1 MTACKLVKLI
11 MIVKKRTRNYKKV
24 ICSYT
29 PRAKVE
35 IFVVILLVQKLKYL
49 LGNLG
54 YILSTFW
61 GEKNTTL
68 TRAIS
73 LKNFADQ
80 SRFGFKQLI
89 WSVYFSILEMRTARP
104 AISGNQLASIGE
116 FECRNFSNFRLCHA
130 IFSICS
136 ICSNIES
143 FKTVLEHVLTLL
155 IQKTATF
162 SKCNGVF
169 FGVKINAR

>member
-1 MTACKLVKLI
+1 
-11 MIVKKRTRNYKKV
+11 
-24 ICSYT
+24 
-29 PRAKVE
+29 
-35 IFVVILLVQKLKYL
+35 
-49 LGNLG
+49 
-54 YILSTFW
+54 
-61 GEKNTTL
+61 
-68 TRAIS
+68 
-73 LKNFADQ
+73 
-80 SRFGFKQLI
+80 
-89 WSVYFSILEMRTARP
+89 MRTARP

-136 ICSNIES
+136 ICSNIER

-169 FGVKINAR
+169 FGVKICTIELRKSNILAPKHGGDGVIIGFSHLVGVRRPYYSGQWFGITDKNRPRPDAYVSCDRYTIAGYLSSEQARQVQSLLGQWSYFS